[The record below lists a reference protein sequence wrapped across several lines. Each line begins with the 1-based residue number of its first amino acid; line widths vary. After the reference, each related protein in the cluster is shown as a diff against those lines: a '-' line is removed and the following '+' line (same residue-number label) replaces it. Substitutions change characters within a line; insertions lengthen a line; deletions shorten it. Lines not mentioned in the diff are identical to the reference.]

1 MSQDSTGNT
10 PKAIAV
16 LSQKGGQ
23 GKSAVAVNV
32 AHELSCRGYKVAVAD
47 FDPNGHLTS
56 DLEYREHANNTDQ
69 HFASYTS
76 DSTVATELSDFV
88 ISTEFGWD
96 FIPNIPKENYTEWET
111 HLIDN
116 TPSSVPCIKPLFDDL
131 KQHYHF
137 IVIDTGPTKT
147 RLIDATLETIKY
159 CMIPIR
165 VGDGEEVLISTIH
178 DLVYVT
184 RSGTSGPIPRL
195 KVLAIFPTFVQQ
207 PVNRMTRERLL
218 IEKLCQSESTGQ
230 AVPNFAYISSDQF
243 EKLDA
248 GNYDELPRPGLRK
261 ARALDDAEP
270 LREANSSHEQLPCFE
285 ELASIAE
292 RGYVDR
298 SAHPHVDI
306 SSPADNQT
314 GDNTPT
320 RRSDSQL

>member
-1 MSQDSTGNT
+1 MSKDASGNT

-32 AHELSCRGYKVAVAD
+32 AHELSCKGYNVAVAD

-56 DLEYREHANNTDQ
+56 DLDYREHANNTDQ

-76 DSTVATELSDFV
+76 ESTVATELSDFV
-88 ISTEFGWD
+88 INTEFGWD
-96 FIPNIPKENYTEWET
+96 FIPNIPKESYAEWET
-111 HLIDN
+111 YLIDN
-116 TPSSVPCIKPLFDDL
+116 TPGSVPCVKPLFDDL
-131 KQHYHF
+131 KQQYHF
-137 IVIDTGPTKT
+137 VIIDTGPTKT
-147 RLIDATLETIKY
+147 RLIDATLESINY

-184 RSGTSGPIPRL
+184 RNGTSGPIPRL

-207 PVNRMTRERLL
+207 PVNQVSRERLL
-218 IEKLCQSESTGQ
+218 IEKLCQSDSTGQ
-230 AVPNFAYISSDQF
+230 AVPNFAYISVDQF
-243 EKLDA
+243 EQLDA
-248 GNYDELPRPGLRK
+248 GEYTELPRPGVRK
-261 ARALDDAEP
+261 ARALDNSEP
-270 LREANSSHEQLPCFE
+270 LREVDSSHEQLVCFE
-285 ELASIAE
+285 ELAAIAE

-298 SAHPHVDI
+298 SAHPHADTA
-306 SSPADNQT
+306 SSADDQPNGSAQ
-314 GDNTPT
+314 T